1 MDRESLRQI
10 ILDQQLIHQ
19 GAAMIERSLPYDL
32 KSVMESSHIVI
43 LTGVR
48 RCGKSTWLQKCRQD
62 SPQSHYYVNFDDD
75 RLVSFALSDFQVMLE
90 LWIELFGE
98 EKTCFFDEIQ
108 NIEGWER
115 FIRRLHDQGYKIYI
129 TGSNANMLSQEL
141 GTHLTGRYVALPIY
155 PFSFEEY
162 CRFKNYAYPK
172 KADHATTTEQ
182 SILRRHY
189 QHYLTEGGFPE
200 HIRSPLREYL
210 QNLYDSIL
218 YRDII
223 ARYKLP
229 SDKPIRELAF
239 YLASHVGTE
248 VTYNALRKLLGLG
261 SANTISDYC
270 QYFENTYLCFFVSR
284 FSYALKQQLQ
294 APKKVYFIDPTMA
307 DAIGFRHSPDHGR
320 LLENIVFIELK
331 RRNHH
336 VYYYKGKHECDFVAG
351 AQQNPDQAIQVCFNM
366 QDPLTRNREI
376 AGLQEAMEAC
386 RLKQGVIITANQKE
400 RVNIETREGPVS
412 IRIVPIWEW
421 LFEPQEVLL

>member
-1 MDRESLRQI
+1 MDRELLRQI
-10 ILDQQLIHQ
+10 ILDQQVAYPSAVIP
-19 GAAMIERSLPYDL
+19 RSLPYDL
-32 KSVMESSHIVI
+32 PKVMASSHVVI

-48 RCGKSTWLQKCRQD
+48 RCGKSTWLQHCRQ
-62 SPQSHYYVNFDDD
+62 QSMHARYYLNFDDD
-75 RLVSFALSDFQVMLE
+75 RLVSFELADFQVMLE
-90 LWIELFGE
+90 LFIELFGE

-108 NIEGWER
+108 NIVGWER

-162 CRFKNYAYPK
+162 CRFKEYAYP
-172 KADHATTTEQ
+172 DPFDRATTVQKATV
-182 SILRRHY
+182 RRHY
-189 QHYLTEGGFPE
+189 QQYLLEGGFPE
-200 HIRSPLREYL
+200 HIRSPMREYL

-218 YRDII
+218 YRDIV

-248 VTYNALRKLLGLG
+248 ITYNSLRKLLSVA

-270 QYFENTYLCFFVSR
+270 QYLENTYLCFFVNR
-284 FSYALKQQLQ
+284 FSYSLKQQLQ
-294 APKKVYFIDPTMA
+294 SPKKVYFIDPTMA

-331 RRNHH
+331 RRNYFVH
-336 VYYYKGKHECDFVAG
+336 YYKGKQECDFVTG
-351 AQQNPDQAIQVCFNM
+351 VKQTPTVAIQVCFDWKNA
-366 QDPLTRNREI
+366 QTQAREI
-376 AGLQEAMEAC
+376 AGLVEAMVDCGLAH
-386 RLKQGVIITANQKE
+386 GVIITGNESDSVEVQMGQRIKSIQVIPIAQWLLSPK
-400 RVNIETREGPVS
+400 RED
-412 IRIVPIWEW
+412 
-421 LFEPQEVLL
+421 F